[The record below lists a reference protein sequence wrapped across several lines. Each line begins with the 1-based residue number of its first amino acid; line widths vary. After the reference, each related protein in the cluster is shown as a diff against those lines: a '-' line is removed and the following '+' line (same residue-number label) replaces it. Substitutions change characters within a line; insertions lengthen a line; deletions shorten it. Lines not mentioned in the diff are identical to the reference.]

1 MCSGHAKPSLGHARP
16 ALTTITFQGFDPA
29 PLVETDEFPETKNT
43 ANANGYVEPGRGS
56 KELEFGSFLSQRV
69 LKGHD
74 LLAEE
79 LLSDL
84 ERSFEA
90 WDEARASEVVY
101 RTDGLVKFMHR
112 LVPQEA
118 HERKSFFRGLGS
130 DTERFGAVV
139 DATDRIPLLKFQLEE
154 NVQFMS
160 RKLHP
165 VTEVIQGQETDAHWP
180 AMRLGWWLRLVYIK
194 LLSEQPQ
201 PQSQSQASS
210 QGGGGGSS
218 SGRGGALPHM
228 ELRQRWTLQL
238 VSIMSKALYDI
249 SESKEKARRVGGLG
263 MPGVLGRGA
272 QQSSGAEKLSSVSSK
287 QLADKCTVSASKLEH
302 WDYLASLAQFHFES
316 ELLDRRLF
324 VDRLISMMSVM
335 HLSKDPPAKK
345 DPLPLFLC
353 YHFVRLLAGF
363 APAMTEEH
371 LHRFW
376 RLCTLNLRI
385 LNWTEPGRDPKEDP
399 QRDRAWVPYARLLQD
414 CVAFAQDALPP
425 ATFRAWERDLNLAG
439 SAALAAQQQ
448 LQQLQQLQ
456 QQQQQLQV
464 QQQQGTGGAGSGSA
478 SYSAAASLR
487 DMDLEYHL
495 PPQLSELP
503 VAASLADAPIDS
515 SAVYSVASSGPRGA
529 VVRLRDGLA
538 QALEAVSGAAGGGD
552 APCAPAKRT
561 REQASPA
568 PGTPAPAQAL
578 QQAQQTPGPSQG
590 DVPSGNAGLP
600 NDEWVKFQ
608 LISNTESQHELLR
621 HAKKVKRRNYRPRNF
636 ITS

>member
-1 MCSGHAKPSLGHARP
+1 VPTLGYRVGV
-16 ALTTITFQGFDPA
+16 QGFDPA
-29 PLVETDEFPETKNT
+29 PLIETDEFPETKTT
-43 ANANGYVEPGRGS
+43 ASKDGYVDPGRGS
-56 KELEFGSFLSQRV
+56 KDLEFGSFLDHRV

-130 DTERFGAVV
+130 DTERFGTVV

-165 VTEVIQGQETDAHWP
+165 VTEVIQGQESDAHWP

-194 LLSEQPQ
+194 LLSEQPPPQSLPPSQ
-201 PQSQSQASS
+201 PQAQS
-210 QGGGGGSS
+210 GGG
-218 SGRGGALPHM
+218 GRGGALQQV

-263 MPGVLGRGA
+263 MPGVLGRGS
-272 QQSSGAEKLSSVSSK
+272 QQSAGAEKLSSVSSK
-287 QLADKCTVSASKLEH
+287 QLADKCTVSASKLEQ

-324 VDRLISMMSVM
+324 VDRLLSMMSVM

-399 QRDRAWVPYARLLQD
+399 QRDRAWVPYVRLLQD

-448 LQQLQQLQ
+448 QLQLQQLQ
-456 QQQQQLQV
+456 QQQ
-464 QQQQGTGGAGSGSA
+464 GGGGAA
-478 SYSAAASLR
+478 STSSTYSAAASLR

-503 VAASLADAPIDS
+503 VVVSLADTQMDS

-538 QALEAVSGAAGGGD
+538 QALGAVSGAGYGD
-552 APCAPAKRT
+552 APHAPAKRA

-568 PGTPAPAQAL
+568 PGTPAAAQAL
-578 QQAQQTPGPSQG
+578 ALAQQTPGPGQG
-590 DVPSGNAGLP
+590 DAPSGYAGLP

-636 ITS
+636 HAT